1 MDDIKFLQFYNEI
14 AQDNFISIAK
24 QNLLFQTQIRVLDEQ
39 VKRIPELLEKIDG
52 LEEVKKEFTKVLE
65 ENNDLKNQV
74 NNKNNIIENNSKT
87 DVERHRLQTDLNS
100 EMRQNAQHRELI
112 DSLKQ
117 TTEKQKEY
125 IDQLEKMLPNSKR
138 KKLGLPVIVE
148 EKNEEVLLVNQN
160 GGTF

>member
-138 KKLGLPVIVE
+138 KKLGLSVVVE

>member
-14 AQDNFISIAK
+14 AQDNFVSIAK

-74 NNKNNIIENNSKT
+74 NNKNNIIEINSKT
-87 DVERHRLQTDLNS
+87 DVERHRLQTELNN
-100 EMRQNAQHRELI
+100 EMLKNKESRELI
-112 DSLKQ
+112 NLL
-117 TTEKQKEY
+117 TTTVNKQKEY
-125 IDQLEKMLPNSKR
+125 IKQMK
-138 KKLGLPVIVE
+138 KKLPKEKNKPSV
-148 EKNEEVLLVNQN
+148 EKNENVLLVNQN

>member
-14 AQDNFISIAK
+14 AQDNFVSIAK

>member
-39 VKRIPELLEKIDG
+39 VKRIPGLLKNIEE

-74 NNKNNIIENNSKT
+74 NNKNNIIEINSKT
-87 DVERHRLQTDLNS
+87 DVERHRLQTELNN
-100 EMRQNAQHRELI
+100 EMARNKESRELI
-112 DSLKQ
+112 DLL
-117 TTEKQKEY
+117 TDTVNKQKEY
-125 IDQLEKMLPNSKR
+125 IKQMK
-138 KKLGLPVIVE
+138 KKLPKEKIKPSV
-148 EKNEEVLLVNQN
+148 EKNEDVLLVNQN
-160 GGTF
+160 GGSF

>member
-14 AQDNFISIAK
+14 AQDNFVSIAK

-39 VKRIPELLEKIDG
+39 VKRIPGLLEKIDE

-160 GGTF
+160 GGSF

>member
-14 AQDNFISIAK
+14 AQDNFVSIAK

-74 NNKNNIIENNSKT
+74 NNKNNIIEINSKT
-87 DVERHRLQTDLNS
+87 DVERHRLQTELNN
-100 EMRQNAQHRELI
+100 EMKQNAQNIELI

-138 KKLGLPVIVE
+138 KKLGLPVVVE